1 MWPAILAAGRAYAPW
16 VVLPF
21 AVVVGA
27 IGYNLENVLSDKQ
40 TPWKKSAI
48 ERRQERLLQE
58 NSENPEANV
67 DGDLNSLKNPDFVPK
82 TIFEK
87 NISPGLLK

>member
-48 ERRQERLLQE
+48 
-58 NSENPEANV
+58 
-67 DGDLNSLKNPDFVPK
+67 GK
-82 TIFEK
+82 
-87 NISPGLLK
+87 